1 MEQLENELNPNM
13 SPSELLATASEM
25 LSQFTQMT
33 CLITTPRKNQVNL
46 RQLEFLRLDE
56 HRILVIL
63 VLDDREVQN
72 RVIHVEE
79 PFSDNELSQAAALI
93 NREFGGRPLMEVR
106 NSVIGSMRE
115 DKEQMDALMQR
126 ALDVAAQ
133 AMPGD
138 DSDGQELLVSGE
150 RRLLD
155 FSADT
160 SVVKSL
166 FEAIS
171 KKAGTYLAR
180 SVP

>member
-1 MEQLENELNPNM
+1 M
-13 SPSELLATASEM
+13 
-25 LSQFTQMT
+25 
-33 CLITTPRKNQVNL
+33 
-46 RQLEFLRLDE
+46 
-56 HRILVIL
+56 
-63 VLDDREVQN
+63 
-72 RVIHVEE
+72 
-79 PFSDNELSQAAALI
+79 
-93 NREFGGRPLMEVR
+93 R

-133 AMPGD
+133 AMPGG

-171 KKAGTYLAR
+171 KKAGCLPCSISALKAPEYNCSSAKSPATAR
-180 SVP
+180 ERHVFSDVVLSSKQ